1 LEYRGPKGRQE
12 QLVQQDRPEPKDLRE
27 SRDLPVLTGLRV
39 RRVRKDHKALK
50 AILARLELQEH
61 LVRQG
66 QPAHKAH
73 KAFLVQR
80 GRP

>member
-1 LEYRGPKGRQE
+1 LEYRGRRARQE
-12 QLVQQDRPEPKDLRE
+12 QRVQRDRPEPKDLRE

-39 RRVRKDHKALK
+39 RRVRKDHRALK
-50 AILARLELQEH
+50 AIPARLEQQDR
-61 LVRQG
+61 LVRPG
-66 QPAHKAH
+66 QPAHKGL